1 MNMKCFVINL
11 KKNADRMNKVASRL
25 RALNI
30 EFERIEAVY
39 GKELS
44 LEEKRASVN
53 SFRWWCTKGY
63 KIRDGEIGCTCSHNK
78 IYERMMNEGIGYCC
92 ILEDDV
98 VASDLFPKQL
108 EKVAS
113 FLRSH
118 PQEPIIVQF
127 TNHSGTTGPDW
138 TISAI
143 MNSAHSEAYAL
154 NMMAA
159 KSYLKANRPL
169 CTPVDMWGYWQKKG
183 VFRLYQAYPPVCKQD
198 WSPGYVTDVCP
209 PGSFDASKLSLVGKI
224 IWKIKR
230 CIGKGLDEILY

>member
-78 IYERMMNEGIGYCC
+78 SMKE
-92 ILEDDV
+92 
-98 VASDLFPKQL
+98 
-108 EKVAS
+108 
-113 FLRSH
+113 
-118 PQEPIIVQF
+118 
-127 TNHSGTTGPDW
+127 
-138 TISAI
+138 
-143 MNSAHSEAYAL
+143 
-154 NMMAA
+154 
-159 KSYLKANRPL
+159 
-169 CTPVDMWGYWQKKG
+169 
-183 VFRLYQAYPPVCKQD
+183 
-198 WSPGYVTDVCP
+198 
-209 PGSFDASKLSLVGKI
+209 
-224 IWKIKR
+224 
-230 CIGKGLDEILY
+230 